1 MNPIVRNPA
10 NRPGRPKGL
19 PKTGGGSR
27 KGVPNKVTKDL
38 KDMILGALNRAGG
51 EDYLLTQANADNPTP
66 FLALVGK
73 CLPKDMNVTANITL
87 TELLREVEARRA
99 KRGT

>member
-1 MNPIVRNPA
+1 MNPTERKGGK
-10 NRPGRPKGL
+10 PGRPKGL

-27 KGVPNKVTKDL
+27 KGIPNKLTTDL
-38 KDMILGALNRAGG
+38 KGMILGALNRAGG
-51 EDYLLTQANADNPTP
+51 EDYLLAQAHAENPTP

-73 CLPKDMNVTANITL
+73 CLPKDMNVTANVTL